1 MNRNEVIERVYDSL
15 IKTGKVTSKPDI
27 LGENPMDE
35 KVFTKRIE
43 INKTMS
49 DGTEIVCVTLT
60 SNDITFRDTTSAD
73 MRVNTKNYKDQ
84 WCNLFADETPEE
96 ILEIVEASI

>member
-60 SNDITFRDTTSAD
+60 SNDITFCDTTSAD
-73 MRVNTKNYKDQ
+73 MRVNTKNYKEQ

>member
-1 MNRNEVIERVYDSL
+1 MNRNEVIERIYDTL
-15 IKTGKVTSKPDI
+15 IEIGKVTSKPDI
-27 LGENPMDE
+27 LGQNPMDE

-60 SNDITFRDTTSAD
+60 SNDIAFRDTTSAD
-73 MRVNTKNYKDQ
+73 MRVNTKNYKEQ
-84 WCNLFADETPEE
+84 WCNLFADETPDE
-96 ILEIVEASI
+96 ILEIVETSI